1 MGELAGNNSTVVDN
15 KNCNKKFNPKSIGK
29 TYYLNYANKI

>member
-1 MGELAGNNSTVVDN
+1 MGELAGKKSTVVDN
-15 KNCNKKFNPKSIGK
+15 KNRNKEFNLKSIGK